1 MKLKVWAFGLALG
14 IVWGLSLFILTLIAI
29 NTGYSYADIFLGVI
43 DSIYPWYSWSVAG
56 AFVGLGLGFIDG
68 FLGGAIIAWIYN
80 RFVK

>member
-14 IVWGLSLFILTLIAI
+14 IFWGSSLFVLTLIGI
-29 NTGYSYADIFLGVI
+29 NTTYADLFLGVI